1 MILTRKRLLVD
12 TFLTRRLLK
21 SLAFCEFASINF
33 EPCNTNKFFERYT
46 EHSRPI
52 YIPSPVT
59 RSLIYS
65 HFDVADV
72 LFYKLGEVVEQ
83 IYM

>member
-1 MILTRKRLLVD
+1 MVKLGFHCERIKRNKDSAVE
-12 TFLTRRLLK
+12 TYYREIF
-21 SLAFCEFASINF
+21 I
-33 EPCNTNKFFERYT
+33 NTNKFLESYT

-59 RSLIYS
+59 LSVIYS
-65 HFDVADV
+65 NFDVADV
-72 LFYKLGEVVEQ
+72 FFYKLGEVVEQ